1 MNVIN
6 FLILD
11 VRHNKQCILIVLF
24 EVLFKNQQLARSTGI
39 NKKYNILQKITY

>member
-24 EVLFKNQQLARSTGI
+24 EVFKNQQLARSTGI
-39 NKKYNILQKITY
+39 NKKHNILQKVTY